1 MGINW
6 DIIIG
11 SIIESHP
18 PFIILILKPDGLWSQ
33 SYVVSSPNIHH
44 GFWGVVHMNRGRGYW
59 VYSGN
64 IIALLEVVDDLGFTP
79 SLCPKTVQ
87 ELSGRSPK

>member
-18 PFIILILKPDGLWSQ
+18 PFTIFILKPDGLWPQ
-33 SYVVSSPNIHH
+33 SYVASPPNIHH
-44 GFWGVVHMNRGRGYW
+44 GFWGVVHMNRGRDYS
-59 VYSGN
+59 VYNGN
-64 IIALLEVVDDLGFTP
+64 SIAFLEVVDDLGFTP
-79 SLCPKTVQ
+79 SLRPKTVQ